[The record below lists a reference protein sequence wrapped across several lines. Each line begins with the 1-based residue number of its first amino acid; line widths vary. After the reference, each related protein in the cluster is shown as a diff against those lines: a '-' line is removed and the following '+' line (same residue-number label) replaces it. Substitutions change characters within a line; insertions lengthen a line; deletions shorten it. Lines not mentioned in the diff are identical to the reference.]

1 MAGPDTITITA
12 ANFQSEVLESAV
24 PVLVD
29 FWAEWCGPCRMVSPI
44 VDQIGEEHGAKL
56 DVVKLNVDNEPSIAM
71 KYGITGIPAL
81 LVFKDGEV
89 VKSIVGAKPK
99 AALEADLAAFIN

>member
-1 MAGPDTITITA
+1 MAKDITA
-12 ANFQSEVLESAV
+12 AEFEADVLTSSK

-81 LVFKDGEV
+81 LVFKDGDV

>member
-1 MAGPDTITITA
+1 MAKDITA
-12 ANFQSEVLESAV
+12 AEFEAAVLTSSK

>member
-1 MAGPDTITITA
+1 MAKDITA
-12 ANFQSEVLESAV
+12 AEFEADVLTSSK

-89 VKSIVGAKPK
+89 VKTIVGAKPK